1 MDGLL
6 ADPGE
11 NAMQKRYSDSFG
23 FAVELFFGLFAV
35 VLLTMTL
42 TVAEV
47 YVTNGHMLADTE
59 IANGSPIGEI
69 TVTIS
74 ARSQ

>member
-1 MDGLL
+1 
-6 ADPGE
+6 
-11 NAMQKRYSDSFG
+11 
-23 FAVELFFGLFAV
+23 
-35 VLLTMTL
+35 MTL

-69 TVTIS
+69 TVAI
-74 ARSQ
+74 AIPK